1 MTDIDECKTY
11 PGKCHVNAT
20 CSNTHGLH
28 VCPCKPGYTGD
39 GHYCTGT
46 VNNLESSQILFDFNN
61 SFFFVVVAFYTHGEP
76 MLNFCRERQL
86 PTVSA
91 LLWVIEI
98 KGVKFHKYVK
108 KQKEDDSMYSN
119 KI

>member
-1 MTDIDECKTY
+1 
-11 PGKCHVNAT
+11 
-20 CSNTHGLH
+20 
-28 VCPCKPGYTGD
+28 
-39 GHYCTGT
+39 
-46 VNNLESSQILFDFNN
+46 
-61 SFFFVVVAFYTHGEP
+61 
-76 MLNFCRERQL
+76 MLNFCRERQV

-98 KGVKFHKYVK
+98 KGVKFHKYIK